1 MENFLIKPKFYIL
14 HSTLYIHK
22 SLRMRSIGG
31 GSARGWF
38 LAAACAGGR
47 SLPPRLRRF
56 VHKNRGLLRAEC
68 KM

>member
-22 SLRMRSIGG
+22 SPRMRSLGL
-31 GSARGWF
+31 GSGALF
-38 LAAACAGGR
+38 TKTAGGA
-47 SLPPRLRRF
+47 
-56 VHKNRGLLRAEC
+56 VQNAEC